1 MEDSLLVPTCKQE
14 PLDIP
19 MKKAKQIDES
29 YLLDYQ
35 YQTMILAQ
43 YRHPFTFR
51 PWQLGPKHIPPHLA
65 FAPNLPYL
73 IQEPPILQ
81 NPERV
86 VRLSECERFERSF
99 QPNVALAPR
108 KVTSGSNSTT
118 NCEREK
124 NRIFSANIQIKQER
138 PPSVSP
144 ELRVASPITQ
154 TSPPPISPE
163 GHSGSNEITSS
174 TSPVPATSL
183 KPSHDTEPVESIENH
198 RVQPQPLSV
207 LTNGTNVTLTTNSEL
222 ELSTDTDDDDSLIGE
237 PDSSNNSASWD
248 IAVEALKDTKSQE
261 RDKVLQIIKTLVNES
276 AQLNLENSKLLHE
289 LRRKDEQLAELQHQL
304 QNQQQNQ
311 LQQVTIRPVET
322 SSIMVDIVNRTFRS
336 SDKSDTDVIRMPLKK
351 SVRRSP
357 DGSSVVIMQTNK
369 VRDDVDRDQDK
380 HDCITRFDTSLQ
392 NGKMLELVQTVDG

>member
-1 MEDSLLVPTCKQE
+1 
-14 PLDIP
+14 

-43 YRHPFTFR
+43 YRHHPFAFR
-51 PWQLGPKHIPPHLA
+51 PWQFAPKHIPPHIT
-65 FAPNLPYL
+65 FGPNLPYL

-86 VRLSECERFERSF
+86 VPLSECERFERTF

-108 KVTSGSNSTT
+108 KSLSASNNSTT
-118 NCEREK
+118 ANSERDK
-124 NRIFSANIQIKQER
+124 QKIFSANIQIKQEQ

-144 ELRVASPITQ
+144 ELRVASPINQ
-154 TSPPPISPE
+154 TSPPPPISPE

-174 TSPVPATSL
+174 TSPVPATSH
-183 KPSHDTEPVESIENH
+183 KPSHDTEPIESIDNH

-207 LTNGTNVTLTTNSEL
+207 LTNGTNATLTTNSEL

-248 IAVEALKDTKSQE
+248 IAVEALKDTKMQE
-261 RDKVLQIIKTLVNES
+261 REKVLQIIKTLVNEN
-276 AQLNLENSKLLHE
+276 AQLNVENSKLLHE
-289 LRRKDEQLAELQHQL
+289 IRCKDEQLAELQHQL
-304 QNQQQNQ
+304 QHQQQNQ

-322 SSIMVDIVNRTFRS
+322 SSIMVDIVNRSTFRS
-336 SDKSDTDVIRMPLKK
+336 SDTDVIRMPLKK

-357 DGSSVVIMQTNK
+357 DGSVVIMQTNK
-369 VRDDVDRDQDK
+369 VRDVDHVVVRDTDK
-380 HDCITRFDTSLQ
+380 HECITRFDASLQ